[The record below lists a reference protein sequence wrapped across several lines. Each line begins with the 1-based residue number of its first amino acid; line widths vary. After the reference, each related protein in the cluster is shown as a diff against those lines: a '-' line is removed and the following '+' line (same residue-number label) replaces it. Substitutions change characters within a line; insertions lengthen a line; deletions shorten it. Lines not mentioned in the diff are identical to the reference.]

1 MPPLDYDALQ
11 TEAKQRTTPT
21 EAEGE
26 EEGEEEEKEGRE
38 AGDVAEA
45 FVRVRDMCF
54 HGSMF
59 NVGARSDCS
68 RSGEGQ
74 M

>member
-11 TEAKQRTTPT
+11 TEAKQRSTPT

-26 EEGEEEEKEGRE
+26 EEGEEEEEKEGRE

-45 FVRVRDMCF
+45 FVRVREMCF
-54 HGSMF
+54 HG
-59 NVGARSDCS
+59 
-68 RSGEGQ
+68 
-74 M
+74 